1 MRQLL
6 YTLVIG
12 SMVWSVSACS
22 PGGLTCGP
30 GTHVENGVCL
40 PDGAGTD
47 GTGGATGT
55 DGTID
60 EESQLILELKVFGPS
75 DDWETEEE
83 HDEQIALSWAKLSS
97 IVYNAS
103 HKSKLK
109 ARCRK
114 AQRITQFKE
123 RYEKYVRDFPK
134 NVILFPTNKNKENP

>member
-1 MRQLL
+1 VPL
-6 YTLVIG
+6 
-12 SMVWSVSACS
+12 SAYS
-22 PGGLTCGP
+22 TPQQ
-30 GTHVENGVCL
+30 
-40 PDGAGTD
+40 DGAKMD
-47 GTGGATGT
+47 KNKISDSICFWDEFAAATGT